1 MIDSIRTIVQF
12 MISNFLNIWPYL
24 VITIPVAVAVQLSG
38 ASKYIGKAFNAKPLL
53 AIFLATLVGAFSP
66 FCSCSVI
73 PMVAA
78 LLIGGVPLAPVM
90 SFWIASPSMD
100 PEAFFLS
107 VGMIGWDLA
116 VWRLGATLVLS
127 LGAGFVTQILVGRG
141 WLGENLL
148 RTYHPPKVRSW
159 LEILQSIWEQPSSRA
174 AEVASFFVP
183 DRPRMALDEACCGGR
198 LSQAAGLPDTQV
210 GLSSVAP
217 EPPAYAQWGVEEF
230 QEGAGTCGTDS
241 CSTAR
246 QAPIA
251 PMSEEKTRSFWGRL
265 LSETG
270 IAVSM
275 VIRFMALAFLLEAL
289 IQIYVPE
296 AWIIGILGGNNPWAI
311 VIAGL
316 LGVPVYTS
324 NLTALPLIGGLLEQG
339 MSPAAALAFLIAG
352 PTTTIPAMAAVWGLV
367 TRRVFAAYVGFALAG
382 GILAGYLY
390 HLLMTI

>member
-1 MIDSIRTIVQF
+1 MIESIRMIAQF
-12 MISNFLNIWPYL
+12 MITNFINIWPYL
-24 VITIPVAVAVQLSG
+24 LITIPVAVAVQMSG
-38 ASKYIGKAFNAKPLL
+38 ASKYIRKVFDAQPLI

-116 VWRLGATLVLS
+116 IWRLGSTLILS
-127 LGAGFVTQILVGRG
+127 LGAGFITQFMVARG

-148 RTYHPPKVRSW
+148 RTYRPPKVRGW
-159 LEILQSIWEQPSSRA
+159 LEILRSLGEHFRESA
-174 AEVASFFVP
+174 AAFASMLTI
-183 DRPRMALDEACCGGR
+183 DRSQMNLSKACCAGN
-198 LSQAAGLPDTQV
+198 LNQAVRFHDNQV
-210 GLSSVAP
+210 QFNSLAP
-217 EPPAYAQWGVEEF
+217 EVPTYANPNDSAWQEEAAPCNTSTCSISATTPPA
-230 QEGAGTCGTDS
+230 
-241 CSTAR
+241 
-246 QAPIA
+246 QA
-251 PMSEEKTRSFWGRL
+251 SGEKTEPFWDRL

-270 IAVSM
+270 SAISM
-275 VIRFMALAFLLEAL
+275 VLKFMALAFLLEAL

-296 AWIIGILGGNNPWAI
+296 AWIIGILGRNNPWAI
-311 VIAGL
+311 VTAAF

-324 NLTALPLIGGLLEQG
+324 NLTALPLIGGLIEQG
-339 MSPAAALAFLIAG
+339 MSPAAGLAFLIAG

-367 TRRVFAAYVGFALAG
+367 TRRVFAAYVGFSLAG
-382 GILAGYLY
+382 GTLAGYLY
-390 HLLMTI
+390 HFLR